1 MLLGCLEDVQK
12 LLKTCLFFYF
22 FRVRR
27 RLFLD
32 IFARIWYNIIRSTV
46 RSNRSTKWLLILQ
59 ILFAD
64 DAEFLYFKGFQRFG
78 DILGDIQGP
87 KGRGFKSRRL
97 NQKIQYIVDVL
108 YFFIISAYATGL
120 EGGKNF
126 SGEKLFCFESLV
138 NRKNG
143 GKTGRLIIVHWGAP
157 LKAQV
162 PSPQPKITDSR
173 LTVRYFFVSST
184 GFAETADY
192 RGFTRETS
200 ARIG

>member
-97 NQKIQYIVDVL
+97 NQKIQHIVDVL
-108 YFFIISAYATGL
+108 YFFIVSALRRDLRVGAVLREQNALPYKAWKNA
-120 EGGKNF
+120 EFAGK
-126 SGEKLFCFESLV
+126 
-138 NRKNG
+138 
-143 GKTGRLIIVHWGAP
+143 
-157 LKAQV
+157 
-162 PSPQPKITDSR
+162 
-173 LTVRYFFVSST
+173 VR
-184 GFAETADY
+184 
-192 RGFTRETS
+192 R
-200 ARIG
+200 

>member
-1 MLLGCLEDVQK
+1 MLLGCLEDIQK

-22 FRVRR
+22 FQVRR

-64 DAEFLYFKGFQRFG
+64 DVEFLYFKGFQRFG

-97 NQKIQYIVDVL
+97 NQKYSTPLVCCIFLLFRRCDGACGTSCPLNKALIMPCRD
-108 YFFIISAYATGL
+108 
-120 EGGKNF
+120 
-126 SGEKLFCFESLV
+126 EKS
-138 NRKNG
+138 K
-143 GKTGRLIIVHWGAP
+143 
-157 LKAQV
+157 
-162 PSPQPKITDSR
+162 
-173 LTVRYFFVSST
+173 
-184 GFAETADY
+184 
-192 RGFTRETS
+192 
-200 ARIG
+200 RI